1 MFIWSKAPARGLGK
15 ATQNVRVEISSEY
28 GRLRD
33 ANTSQLPRCDD
44 RIKTLAASQHASF
57 STSTTYVRKSSSSAK
72 ERQRAERQQLTRL
85 LKESPGK
92 RDARNFLKQFDA
104 PQKSK
109 PVVAAEAKEVSGSTS
124 SGSLRTGVNLGDL
137 YKPTVFT
144 REPLPEEQYQ
154 AQQKDEP
161 VHLALVKLRQ
171 PQMFDDRVLGDIALT
186 LSQMAQLGLGMAV
199 VLDCDEDLG
208 PFTANVQSDYVNMV
222 REQALRM
229 VAALEDYNEP
239 GALLVEDALGCTP
252 SANDMPSAVQVHG
265 EVEVQHNYLLS
276 PPIDEGV
283 IPVITPFAYDT
294 NLKKVRVQA
303 DDVLLAL
310 IREFSGVA
318 RQTKATN
325 SQDGTQGKTDTA
337 DKPILDRIIILDPLG
352 GIPSEKRAD
361 GAHVFVNLEA
371 EYNDIKQELQQLSLT
386 NEKRGDSTNASLGTD
401 NPFSKFVEQEA
412 VAPPGAKTEQ
422 LGGSAPMRHLKNLEV
437 VQRGLKLLPSS
448 SSGLILTPFEA
459 ARKAIPDDAGTT
471 PSKNP
476 LLHNVLTDKPMTSS
490 SLPTSPTSKFLGSAA
505 PNPATFFKKGIPL
518 TMIPDPR
525 IHGPWQPPSAS
536 NPSID
541 LANDPRINF
550 PKLVDLI
557 DDSFRRKLHPQNYL
571 DRIRG
576 RVAGIIIA
584 GDYEGGA
591 ICTWETPRSLQ
602 GLALPPTSS
611 SDSPYWVPYLDKF
624 AVLTS
629 SQGSGGVSDIVWAAL
644 TRTCFPDG
652 VVWRSRTSNPVNKW
666 YQERSK
672 GMWNLPGNQ
681 WTMFWTTQGVEEA
694 WTAEKW
700 GNVEMEKSMNM
711 RRWDAYV
718 DVCNG
723 IEPSWAD
730 GIKRAD

>member
-1 MFIWSKAPARGLGK
+1 
-15 ATQNVRVEISSEY
+15 V
-28 GRLRD
+28 
-33 ANTSQLPRCDD
+33 
-44 RIKTLAASQHASF
+44 
-57 STSTTYVRKSSSSAK
+57 
-72 ERQRAERQQLTRL
+72 LTRL

-104 PQKSK
+104 PNKSK
-109 PVVAAEAKEVSGSTS
+109 AAIAAKAKETISREIHNEP
-124 SGSLRTGVNLGDL
+124 GSLRTGVNLGGL
-137 YKPTVFT
+137 YQPTIFT
-144 REPLPEEQYQ
+144 REPLPEEKYEDHE
-154 AQQKDEP
+154 KEEP

-171 PQMFDDRVLGDIALT
+171 PQALDDRTLGDIAST
-186 LSQMAQLGLGMAV
+186 LSQMAQLGLSTAV
-199 VLDCDEDLG
+199 VLDCDEDTCVYDTEVKAEYG
-208 PFTANVQSDYVNMV
+208 NMV
-222 REQALRM
+222 REQALRL
-229 VAALEDYNEP
+229 VAALEDYNDP
-239 GALLVEDALGCTP
+239 GAVLVEDALGYSP
-252 SANDMPSAVQVHG
+252 LSGDMPSTVQARG
-265 EVEVQHNYLLS
+265 GVEVLHSYLLF
-276 PPIDEGV
+276 PPIDDRV
-283 IPVITPFAYDT
+283 IPVLTPFAYDT
-294 NLKKVRVQA
+294 NLKKVRIQA

-310 IREFSGVA
+310 VREFAGLTG
-318 RQTKATN
+318 QTDSTTPL
-325 SQDGTQGKTDTA
+325 QGTMRSKNIDA
-337 DKPILDRIIILDPLG
+337 IERPILDRIIILDPLG
-352 GIPSEKRAD
+352 GIPSGKRAD

-371 EYNDIKQELQQLSLT
+371 EYRDIKSELQQLSSTCERDDGT
-386 NEKRGDSTNASLGTD
+386 NNSVSLSTG
-401 NPFSKFVEQEA
+401 NPFSKFVEEQ
-412 VAPPGAKTEQ
+412 VAALPGTETKPQQ
-422 LGGSAPMRHLKNLEV
+422 LDGSAPTRHLKNLNV

-448 SSGLILTPFEA
+448 SSGLILTPLSA
-459 ARKAIPDDAGTT
+459 ATKAIPDNAQKT

-490 SLPTSPTSKFLGSAA
+490 SLPTTPTSRFLGSAV

-525 IHGPWQPPSAS
+525 VHGPWQPPSAS

-557 DDSFRRKLHPQNYL
+557 DDSFRRKLHPKNYL
-571 DRIRG
+571 DRIQG

-591 ICTWETPRSLQ
+591 ICTWETPKSLQ
-602 GLALPPTSS
+602 GTPIPESS
-611 SDSPYWVPYLDKF
+611 SPDSPYWIPYLDKF

-672 GMWNLPGNQ
+672 GMWNLPGDQ
-681 WTMFWTTQGVEEA
+681 WTMFWTTQGIEQGWSKEQ
-694 WTAEKW
+694 W
-700 GNVEMEKSMNM
+700 GGKEGDL
-711 RRWDAYV
+711 RRWDAYL
-718 DVCNG
+718 DVCSG